1 MKLFWLLLL
10 AAALALAGDTTYDSG
25 YFDDITDLD
34 MDEILPKLGSC
45 WHSKRDDEEA
55 DGHLDAHLSRSLEY
69 RADFTDTAEGKAKRD
84 LDPNLNVTLA
94 RTTSNSKSE
103 VKVDIQNLGGSNISI
118 FGFGNALDDRP
129 VQKVLAYQYPGDNLA
144 EFLGI
149 HLSASYTLLIKSAL
163 KNESWWTTIP
173 SKQKHTLT
181 IELQNLYN
189 LSGSGHYRALLSD
202 QWIVKGEDDESF
214 GRVDVRSNLLD
225 LPDINKEEAALAAE
239 AAYYVDNST
248 GLRPH
253 LFPRDRHPQ
262 YKCWDF
268 PGSGGGK
275 SQEKMVVDPDGSCSL
290 HMVERVLESK
300 GWAIEQIKKAMCQ
313 LAMPLKP
320 DGRFYNYFGSV
331 QESDKCRV
339 ARNLRALGDNLQV
352 AATSKI
358 EIRCDD
364 PYCQC
369 EPGLWAYRLTRKTY
383 RSRSWEPNHII
394 YLCPAVSQRML
405 NHTDT
410 LHEQDLS
417 LLLMTE
423 LGQIRDVIRPP
434 LTQQSG
440 EGAAWSVVAN
450 YTHEWAVRSSWNL
463 AYFAQS
469 CYKDDPHHW

>member
-1 MKLFWLLLL
+1 M
-10 AAALALAGDTTYDSG
+10 
-25 YFDDITDLD
+25 
-34 MDEILPKLGSC
+34 
-45 WHSKRDDEEA
+45 
-55 DGHLDAHLSRSLEY
+55 
-69 RADFTDTAEGKAKRD
+69 
-84 LDPNLNVTLA
+84 
-94 RTTSNSKSE
+94 
-103 VKVDIQNLGGSNISI
+103 
-118 FGFGNALDDRP
+118 
-129 VQKVLAYQYPGDNLA
+129 
-144 EFLGI
+144 
-149 HLSASYTLLIKSAL
+149 
-163 KNESWWTTIP
+163 
-173 SKQKHTLT
+173 
-181 IELQNLYN
+181 
-189 LSGSGHYRALLSD
+189 
-202 QWIVKGEDDESF
+202 
-214 GRVDVRSNLLD
+214 
-225 LPDINKEEAALAAE
+225 
-239 AAYYVDNST
+239 
-248 GLRPH
+248 
-253 LFPRDRHPQ
+253 
-262 YKCWDF
+262 
-268 PGSGGGK
+268 
-275 SQEKMVVDPDGSCSL
+275 VDPDGSCSL

-463 AYFAQS
+463 AYFAQCKS
-469 CYKDDPHHW
+469 IRPQSLVRLLTEMELAIRTTRITGERARRSLFGGLWLHGLGVARIRKEKRSGMDAAARSREVCCVGSFPPRAALIGCIYLVERLREIMDQ